1 MPQKSPGTSYT
12 GKPVRRLK
20 LPKIGQRRSQSLFE
34 EYFYLLLALVFLSA
48 AILGKAGGFSAYN
61 ALIVAAWLTALIW
74 FAHQSRGYL
83 REKSENEKTVPPQ
96 APAPAPTPPEPL
108 PLPPGMKPMIGP
120 QWPLRPG
127 SRPAW
132 PKLPK
137 QRPTPAAPSQAPDV
151 RPSAAPAQLNQT
163 SETDSAEKERCFVYQ
178 RPTLPGRKPK
188 LPNNW
193 VNPDDK
199 KAKNKKPKR

>member
-1 MPQKSPGTSYT
+1 MPPKSPGTSYT

-20 LPKIGQRRSQSLFE
+20 LPKIGRTRTKSLVE
-34 EYFYLLLALVFLSA
+34 EYFYLLLALVFLSV
-48 AILGKAGGFSAYN
+48 AILGKAGGFSTYN

-74 FAHQSRGYL
+74 FAQQWRAYL
-83 REKSENEKTVPPQ
+83 AEKSKPENEKNVPPQ
-96 APAPAPTPPEPL
+96 ASAPAETPQGPL

-120 QWPLRPG
+120 QWPMRPG
-127 SRPAW
+127 SRAVW

-137 QRPTPAAPSQAPDV
+137 EQ
-151 RPSAAPAQLNQT
+151 
-163 SETDSAEKERCFVYQ
+163 
-178 RPTLPGRKPK
+178 PTLPDRAPK

-193 VNPDDK
+193 GNPDDK